1 MGEAPLA
8 GVDLIRVDDVG
19 VLFLNLPEVP
29 IEANAHRADGVAFL
43 HLHVQD
49 QLTAFSKASPPA
61 HIGGDP

>member
-1 MGEAPLA
+1 
-8 GVDLIRVDDVG
+8 
-19 VLFLNLPEVP
+19 
-29 IEANAHRADGVAFL
+29 L